1 MNQPQSKALY
11 RILTL
16 IDCECQCP
24 FCFNP
29 QTNLL
34 DIQTQLVVGYQQ
46 SGTPDIKEEEQED
59 EIENDVEDG
68 DNTAMKVT
76 VEEDMTSNTP
86 AVQIVSQ
93 KPQMQ
98 SCKAV
103 RKANHLSNYDLSHGE
118 TSLQNHLSIRDLSS
132 P

>member
-1 MNQPQSKALY
+1 
-11 RILTL
+11 
-16 IDCECQCP
+16 
-24 FCFNP
+24 
-29 QTNLL
+29 
-34 DIQTQLVVGYQQ
+34 VVGYQQ

-93 KPQMQ
+93 KPQMH
-98 SCKAV
+98 SSKAV
-103 RKANHLSNYDLSHGE
+103 RKANHLSNFDLSNGDA
-118 TSLQNHLSIRDLSS
+118 SLYNHLSIRDLS